1 MNLKYLILSIVVFA
15 NLISSPNSVY
25 AQEPAPF
32 DSNKTCCEI
41 VTALSLR
48 LDSLEAQ
55 LEHLQIQVVES
66 DPFKSAKYLKW
77 GNGLTFTISKSVQR
91 ITTDIGYTLL
101 TPKAFR
107 MGIAMGYDG
116 EFGTN
121 SNLPV
126 HSFYG
131 KVTYGSPIFI
141 NFISINSYFRTLY
154 YPKKSFTDDMQ
165 TSGGIGAGAEFEF
178 WFMPSWCYTFGG
190 SITAI
195 RSKYEFSKISLGEIN
210 FAGIKFFP
218 QCARK
223 KK

>member
-1 MNLKYLILSIVVFA
+1 MNLKYLTLYILVFS
-15 NLISSPNSVY
+15 NLISSLYPVY
-25 AQEPAPF
+25 AQEPAPV
-32 DSNKTCCEI
+32 DSSTTCCEI

-77 GNGLTFTISKSVQR
+77 GNGLTFTISKSEPR
-91 ITTDIGYTLL
+91 IATDIGYTFV
-101 TPKAFR
+101 TSKSFR
-107 MGIAMGYDG
+107 LGAAIGFDG
-116 EFGTN
+116 ELGAAV
-121 SNLPV
+121 NLPAYG
-126 HSFYG
+126 FYG
-131 KVTYGSPIFI
+131 KVTYGTPIFI

-154 YPKKSFTDDMQ
+154 YPEKAITDGMQ
-165 TSGGIGAGAEFEF
+165 SSGGIGAGAEFEF

-190 SITAI
+190 SVTAI
-195 RSKYEFSKISLGEIN
+195 RSKYKFSKISLGEIN

-218 QCARK
+218 QCSRK